1 MPMKIELNSPS
12 IGKFLRFPV
21 VLFFLISFCLSP
33 LLYAEENEKAASR
46 EQSQFNI
53 YVAGKE
59 VGKEKFMILT
69 SSKSVKS
76 SSILE
81 FQEPGKSG
89 RTMKIETQMT
99 TDSQFLPQSYQVKID
114 LDGKKEVLIGTF
126 DQGQAMFE
134 TKGSGAPRKSGVLMG
149 ERCTILDSNV
159 FHHFIFIARAF
170 NLDSKEKYQSF
181 DVIVPQEPDNGIL
194 KVGDLGIEKTSL
206 RGKEKNLHH
215 LLANSGQLIIDLWI
229 DNQNILHKIA
239 IPVKKVEIIRA
250 D

>member
-1 MPMKIELNSPS
+1 MRIELNSPC
-12 IGKFLRFPV
+12 IGNFLRFPAA
-21 VLFFLISFCLSP
+21 LGLLISFFLSP
-33 LLYAEENEKAASR
+33 LLCAQENENAASR
-46 EQSQFNI
+46 EQAQFNI

-59 VGKEKFMILT
+59 AGKEKFTILT

-89 RTMKIETQMT
+89 STMKIETQMT
-99 TDSQFLPQSYQVKID
+99 ADSQFLPQSYQVRID
-114 LDGKKEVLIGTF
+114 LNGKKEVLIGTF

-134 TKGSGAPRKSGVLMG
+134 TRGSGEPRKSGVLMG

-170 NLDSKEKYQSF
+170 KLDSKKQSQSF

-194 KVGDLGIEKTSL
+194 KVDDLGIEKTSL
-206 RGKEKNLHH
+206 RGKEKSLHH
-215 LLANSGQLIIDLWI
+215 LQANSGQLIIDLWI
-229 DNQNILHKIA
+229 DNQRILHKMT
-239 IPVKKVEIIRA
+239 IPAKKVEIIRV